1 MIFPLARAYFKHAQR
16 LKCHPCDKVAI
27 VWLTTIFCHTV
38 HRCVYTVIYVYARPL
53 SSWVSGSLHKLC
65 LTCRRKERE
74 KTHLLRFFLFF
85 LFLSFFPR
93 SCCYIVWRLGVKFA
107 CMYKRK
113 WNVELSIT
121 NDSFFYLDRR
131 MRNTTNFIKWENDT
145 MEKVLMRGGLRAFG
159 NGKKYSLKYISSIFL
174 CHKNLKFSWLSSCT
188 AKKYKSNDILRTIKI

>member
-1 MIFPLARAYFKHAQR
+1 MYIKLDF
-16 LKCHPCDKVAI
+16 
-27 VWLTTIFCHTV
+27 
-38 HRCVYTVIYVYARPL
+38 IYVYARPL

-74 KTHLLRFFLFF
+74 RGWCVMKTHLLRFFLFF

-121 NDSFFYLDRR
+121 NDFFFLDRR

-145 MEKVLMRGGLRAFG
+145 MEKVFNEGWFKGFWKW
-159 NGKKYSLKYISSIFL
+159 KKYSLKYISSIFL